1 MGEKLRNKK
10 RKNYVLPKIN
20 SKNTVFVSQLPA
32 KPKKRKIEWS
42 ETEEYRVAQIEIR
55 ARKKR
60 LDLIHQIKKFS
71 QPGTSPPKNVEEGL
85 PPLST
90 SGGVPSLN
98 AVCSD
103 RGSETWPA
111 APAVPAP
118 VPTSLKTRL

>member
-98 AVCSD
+98 CGLFGQGIGNMAGRSG
-103 RGSETWPA
+103 RTRSGSNE
-111 APAVPAP
+111 
-118 VPTSLKTRL
+118 SQNS